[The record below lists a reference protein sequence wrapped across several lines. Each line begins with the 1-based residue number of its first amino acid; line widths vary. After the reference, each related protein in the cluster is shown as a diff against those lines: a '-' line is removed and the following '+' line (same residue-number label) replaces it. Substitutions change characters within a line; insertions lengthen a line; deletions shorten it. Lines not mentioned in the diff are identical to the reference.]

1 MRIGFHL
8 TPFWSP
14 PDRGATKLIDEMLWL
29 VQTASRLGFAWVSV
43 PHHWLG
49 WPSFFPHPFPLIAR
63 MAPEAGAMRL
73 KTSVLVLPLMNAV
86 DAAENIATLDHIT
99 HGRLDVGI
107 GIGYRETELTAAGIT
122 RKDRAPK
129 LEESVELMKKLWTG
143 QEVTLEGRYIK
154 VLRGRMGYTPF
165 QKPYPF
171 LEMGAQ
177 SVGATQRAARLSDGV
192 FFGPQ
197 VAWQDVQSLIGVFR
211 EARAKA
217 GHATPGSVVASRSL
231 IVGRSKDE
239 AMANGKAFIEKTF
252 ANYKAWDMQEK
263 TMVPLQL
270 DWSRGLDDWTV
281 YGSPKDCVEA
291 IQRGATMGLD
301 GIGFTPYSLPA
312 GLEAR
317 IDYLAMVS
325 EEILKPAGAFTA

>member
-8 TPFWSP
+8 TPFWNP
-14 PDRGATKLIDEMLWL
+14 PGRGATKLIDEMLWL
-29 VQTASRLGFAWVSV
+29 VQTASRLGFAWVSL

-49 WPSFFPHPFPLIAR
+49 YPSFFPHPFPLIAR

-107 GIGYRETELTAAGIT
+107 AIGYRETELTAAGVT
-122 RKDRAPK
+122 RRDRVPK
-129 LEESVELMKKLWTG
+129 LEESVEVMKRLWTG
-143 QEVTLEGRYIK
+143 EEVTFEGQYIK
-154 VLRGRMGYTPF
+154 VLKGRMGYTPF

-177 SVGATQRAARLSDGV
+177 SVPATERAARITDGV

-197 VAWQDVQSLIGVFR
+197 VTWHDVGALTTTFR

-217 GHATPGSVVASRSL
+217 GHRTPGMIVASRSL
-231 IVGRSKDE
+231 IVGPSKE
-239 AMANGKAFIEKTF
+239 QAMANAKEYIEKTF
-252 ANYKAWDMQEK
+252 ANYKRWDMQERS
-263 TMVPLQL
+263 MVPLQL
-270 DWSRGLDDWTV
+270 DWSKGLDEWTV
-281 YGSPKDCVEA
+281 YGSPTDCVEA
-291 IQRGATMGLD
+291 IQRGRATGLD
-301 GIGFTPYSLPA
+301 GIGFTMYSLP
-312 GLEAR
+312 GSLEAR
-317 IDYLAMVS
+317 IDYLNMVS
-325 EEILKPAGAFTA
+325 EQILRPAGAFTA

>member
-14 PDRGATKLIDEMLWL
+14 PTRGATKLIDEMLWL
-29 VQTASRLGFAWVSV
+29 VSTASRLGFAWVSV

-49 WPSFFPHPFPLIAR
+49 YPSFFPHPFPLLAR
-63 MAPEAGAMRL
+63 MAPEAGHMRL
-73 KTSVLVLPLMNAV
+73 KTSVLVLPLLNAV

-99 HGRLDVGI
+99 HGRLDVGV

-129 LEESVELMKKLWTG
+129 LEESVELMKRLWAG
-143 QEVTLEGRYIK
+143 EEVTLEGKYIR
-154 VLRGRMGYTPF
+154 VLKGRMGYAPF
-165 QKPYPF
+165 QKPHPF

-177 SVGATQRAARLSDGV
+177 SIGATQRAARMSDGV

-197 VAWQDVQSLIGVFR
+197 VTWEDVGTLTRVFR
-211 EARAKA
+211 EARQRA
-217 GHATPGSVVASRSL
+217 GHATPGTIVASRSL
-231 IVGRSKDE
+231 IVGASRE
-239 AMANGKAFIEKTF
+239 QAMANGKEFIEKTF

-263 TMVPLQL
+263 TMIPLQL
-270 DWSRGLDDWTV
+270 DWSKDLDAWTV

-291 IQRGATMGLD
+291 IQRARVMGLD
-301 GIGFTPYSLPA
+301 GIGFTMYSLPRD
-312 GLEAR
+312 LEAR
-317 IDYLAMVS
+317 VDYLQMVS
-325 EEILKPAGAFTA
+325 EQILKPAGAFTA

>member
-14 PDRGATKLIDEMLWL
+14 PGRGATKLIDEMLWL
-29 VQTASRLGFAWVSV
+29 VSTASRLGFAWVSV

-49 WPSFFPHPFPLIAR
+49 YPSFFPHPFPLIAR
-63 MAPEAGAMRL
+63 MAPEAGRMRL

-86 DAAENIATLDHIT
+86 DVAENVATLDHIT

-107 GIGYRETELTAAGIT
+107 GIGYRETELTAAGIS
-122 RKDRAPK
+122 RRDRAPK

-143 QEVTLEGRYIK
+143 EDVTLEGRYIR
-154 VLRGRMGYTPF
+154 VLKGRMGYTPF
-165 QKPYPF
+165 QHPYPF

-177 SVGATQRAARLSDGV
+177 SVGATRRAARLTDGV

-197 VAWQDVQSLIGVFR
+197 VTWNDVGALIGVFR
-211 EARAKA
+211 EARAA
-217 GHATPGSVVASRSL
+217 SDLRTPGTIVASRSL
-231 IVGRSKDE
+231 IVGTSKE
-239 AMANGKAFIEKTF
+239 QALANGKEYIEKTF
-252 ANYKAWDMQEK
+252 ANYKAWDMQE
-263 TMVPLQL
+263 TAMVRLQL
-270 DWSRGLDDWTV
+270 DWSRDLDAWTV

-291 IQRGATMGLD
+291 VQRGQAQGLD
-301 GIGFTPYSLPA
+301 GIGFTMYSLPRD
-312 GLEAR
+312 LDAR
-317 IDYLAMVS
+317 IDYLHMVS

>member
-14 PDRGATKLIDEMLWL
+14 PGRGATKLIDEMLWL
-29 VQTASRLGFAWVSV
+29 VQTAARLGFAWVSV

-49 WPSFFPHPFPLIAR
+49 HPSFFPHPFPLIAR

-73 KTSVLVLPLMNAV
+73 KTSVLVLPLLNAV

-129 LEESVELMKKLWTG
+129 LEESVTLMKKLWTG
-143 QEVTLEGRYIK
+143 EEVTLEGRYVK
-154 VLRGRMGYTPF
+154 VLKGRMGYTPF
-165 QKPYPF
+165 QTPHPF

-177 SVGATQRAARLSDGV
+177 SVGATERAARMSDGV

-197 VAWQDVQSLIGVFR
+197 VAWPDVATLIGVFR
-211 EARAKA
+211 EARARA
-217 GHATPGSVVASRSL
+217 GHRTPGMIVASRSL

-270 DWSRGLDDWTV
+270 DWSKGLDEWTV
-281 YGSPKDCVEA
+281 YGAPGDCVEA
-291 IQRGATMGLD
+291 IQRARALGLD
-301 GIGFTPYSLPA
+301 GIGFTMYSLPPT
-312 GLEAR
+312 LEAR
-317 IDYLAMVS
+317 IDYLHMVS